1 MPLWCGDLMR
11 KLRAVNGVLA
21 VTVDEKGDSVPGGV
35 GHQQIA
41 AIDNVS
47 FHKICNICA
56 REV

>member
-1 MPLWCGDLMR
+1 MWCGDLMR